1 MQIAHAAPAGDLG
14 LVRTA
19 PLTLPGKFALVLS
32 ATIFVALCAHVSVPL
47 PFTPV
52 PLTLGNFAVVL
63 VGFALGPIAA
73 FSALALYLLEG
84 ALGLPVFNPGV
95 GGVAQLL
102 GPTGGF
108 LFAYPFAAAIA
119 GTLLKLFTRVAPRA
133 VAAAGAYAIAT
144 LLILAS
150 GAGWLSLHVHLSPAA
165 SFHLGVLPFLPG
177 ELVKMI
183 TAAGIY
189 TTLTRRSSKTI

>member
-1 MQIAHAAPAGDLG
+1 MQIAHAAPASDLA
-14 LVRTA
+14 LLRTS
-19 PLTLPGKFALVLS
+19 PQTLPVRFALVLS

-63 VGFALGPIAA
+63 VGFALGPVAA

-119 GTLLKLFTRVAPRA
+119 GALLKFLSRVSPRSI
-133 VAAAGAYAIAT
+133 AAGSAYAIAT
-144 LLILAS
+144 ALILAS
-150 GAGWLSLHVHLSPAA
+150 GAGWLSLHLHLSPAA
-165 SFHLGVLPFLPG
+165 GIHLGVLPFLPG

-183 TAAGIY
+183 AAAGIY
-189 TTLTRRSSKTI
+189 TTLARRSSKTI